1 MTAERRPWW
10 MDVVAASFLV
20 LTLFNGYLVV
30 RGPALADGLDAAF
43 EGGALH
49 VRSVASETP
58 FAKAGLRSGD
68 QLLAVDDLPMLG
80 PREWRAAL
88 ANVEA
93 GRPETWH
100 VLRQGSRLE
109 LAVTFD
115 AAKVTDRF
123 TAGLVAYLAG
133 ILGFLLLGLFIGVRR
148 PRDPAARMAAWLF
161 LSTSAAFGLLN
172 GWAALWRQTPAFVQA
187 LLWIPEISRFVAE
200 AIGVSFFAMFPRPLF
215 RKRWVWF
222 AIWIPVLATLPW
234 RLAWFYSVI
243 YHHGHLPPVPGWFN
257 RAIFIRAILYAAVTL
272 VFLTVS
278 YRWRADANERRRI
291 RVLMLGMAISLAA
304 GGYASWVFSF
314 EEYRVQSVA
323 SERLIPLVALIGPL
337 AFGYA
342 IVRHRVLDIHL
353 IVRQGLQYALARR
366 AVLGIVPA
374 LAAILVADIAVNSH
388 QPLAGILRA
397 RGWIYAGVGALGL
410 VAVFQRTHWLAAL
423 DRRFFREQY
432 DSLRVLREV
441 IDEIQQSRS
450 IDEVAARVVARIET
464 ALHPEFVAVMLREAT
479 GREYRCF
486 ASVPAGQ
493 ACPSIDV
500 NSTLVGLL
508 GVLGKPLEVSAA
520 DSGWL
525 QARLPEQEIRFV
537 RHTRLDLLVPIRAMR
552 SEHIGAFLALGTKRS
567 EEPFTREDQD
577 LLEAIASS
585 LARLLEQPVNATP
598 PPPNFEE
605 CPRCGTCYDART
617 GTCPVEGAVLTPVG
631 FSRTLAG
638 RYWLE
643 QCRGLGGMGRVYA
656 ATDTAL
662 RRRVAVKVILDHLV
676 GTEVARRFPIE
687 AQAAATFAH
696 PNVVTVHDYGIAAG
710 NRAFI
715 VMELLEGVTLRD
727 ELKRCTRLDPLR
739 TLTILRGVCLA
750 VEAAHRRQLIHRDL
764 KPENIFLARAA
775 DEPGEVV
782 KVLDFGLS
790 KFLSTHDE
798 KARATATAQ
807 TTTAGVETTAGMLV
821 GTFDYMSPEQLRGEP
836 PAVSWDLWAIA
847 VVAYQALTGALPFP
861 KYMSE
866 GWRPDV
872 VYGFTPLAEH
882 LPSLS
887 RRAQALFADS
897 FARDRATRAPSA
909 ADFFRRLEDA
919 LAVDSPAFTSRSG

>member
-1 MTAERRPWW
+1 MTPGRRPWW
-10 MDVVAASFLV
+10 VDVVAASFLV
-20 LTLFNGYLVV
+20 LTLFNGYLVIW
-30 RGPALADGLDAAF
+30 GPELADGLDATF
-43 EGGALH
+43 DGGALH
-49 VRSVASETP
+49 VRSVAFETP
-58 FAKAGLRSGD
+58 FARAGLQSGD
-68 QLLAVDDLPMLG
+68 QLLAVNDLPMLG

-88 ANVEA
+88 ANVRA
-93 GRPETWH
+93 GQPETWH
-100 VLRQGSRLE
+100 VLRNGSRLE

-115 AAKVTDRF
+115 TAKWTDRL

-148 PRDPAARMAAWLF
+148 PHDPAARIGAWLF

-187 LLWIPEISRFVAE
+187 LLWIPEVSRFVAE

-215 RKRWVWF
+215 RKRWIWF

-234 RLAWFYSVI
+234 RLSWFYSVI
-243 YHHGHLPPVPGWFN
+243 YQYGHVPPVPGWFN

-291 RVLMLGMAISLAA
+291 RVLMLGMAISLVA

-323 SERLIPLVALIGPL
+323 SERLIPLVALIGPV

-366 AVLGIVPA
+366 AVLAIVPA
-374 LAAILVADIAVNSH
+374 LAAILAVDIAVHSH
-388 QPLAGILRA
+388 EPLAGILRA

-410 VAVFQRTHWLAAL
+410 VAVFQRTQWLAAI

-432 DSLRVLREV
+432 NSLRVLREV

-464 ALHPEFVAVMLREAT
+464 ALHPEFVAVMVREAT

-486 ASVPAGQ
+486 ASVPGGQ
-493 ACPSIDV
+493 ACPPIDV
-500 NSTLVGLL
+500 DSKLVALL
-508 GVLGKPLEVSAA
+508 GVLGKPLEVLPA

-525 QARLPEQEIRFV
+525 QARLPEPEISFV
-537 RHTRLDLLVPIRAMR
+537 RDSRLDLLVPIRTMT
-552 SEHIGAFLALGTKRS
+552 SERIEAFLALGTKRS
-567 EEPFTREDQD
+567 EEPFTQEDQD

-585 LARLLEQPVNATP
+585 LARLLERPVTAIR
-598 PPPNFEE
+598 PPPNFGE
-605 CPRCGTCYDART
+605 CPRCGTCYDAHT
-617 GTCPVEGAVLTPVG
+617 GTCPIEGAVLTPVG

-656 ATDTAL
+656 AMDTAL

-676 GTEVARRFPIE
+676 GTEVARRFPVE

-696 PNVVTVHDYGIAAG
+696 PNVVTVHDYGIEAG
-710 NRAFI
+710 NRPFL

-727 ELKRCTRLDPLR
+727 ELKRCARLDSSR
-739 TLTILRGVCLA
+739 TLAILRGVCLA

-764 KPENIFLARAA
+764 KPENIFLARTP
-775 DEPGEVV
+775 DEPGETV

-790 KFLSTHDE
+790 KFLSARHDE
-798 KARATATAQ
+798 ARASATAQ
-807 TTTAGVETTAGMLV
+807 TTNVGVETTAGMLV
-821 GTFDYMSPEQLRGEP
+821 GTFDYMSPEQMRGEH

-847 VVAYQALTGALPFP
+847 VVAYEALTGALPFP
-861 KYMSE
+861 KHSSDD
-866 GWRPDV
+866 WRPAV
-872 VYGFTPLAEH
+872 VYSFAPLAEH
-882 LPSLS
+882 VPYLS
-887 RRAQALFADS
+887 ERAQALFADS
-897 FARDRATRAPSA
+897 FAVARATRAPTA
-909 ADFFRRLEDA
+909 AEFFQRLQDA
-919 LAVDSPAFTSRSG
+919 LAVEGQAFTSRSG

>member
-20 LTLFNGYLVV
+20 LTLFNGYLVF

-43 EGGALH
+43 DGGALH
-49 VRSVASETP
+49 VRSVESGTP
-58 FAKAGLRSGD
+58 FANAGLQPGD
-68 QLLAVDDLPMLG
+68 QLLAVNDLPMLG
-80 PREWRAAL
+80 PREWRAAV
-88 ANVEA
+88 ANVTA

-100 VLRQGSRLE
+100 VLRHGSRLE

-115 AAKVTDRF
+115 AAKGTDRF
-123 TAGLVAYLAG
+123 TAGLLAYLAG
-133 ILGFLLLGLFIGVRR
+133 ILGFLFLGLFIGARR
-148 PRDPAARMAAWLF
+148 PRDPAARLGAWLF
-161 LSTSAAFGLLN
+161 LSASASFGLLN
-172 GWAALWRQTPAFVQA
+172 GWAALWRQTPVFVQA
-187 LLWIPEISRFVAE
+187 LLWIPEISRFVADG
-200 AIGVSFFAMFPRPLF
+200 IGVSFFAMFPRPLF
-215 RKRWVWF
+215 RKRWIWL

-234 RLAWFYSVI
+234 RLSWFYSVI
-243 YHHGHLPPVPGWFN
+243 YRHGHIPPVPGWFN
-257 RAIFIRAILYAAVTL
+257 RAILIRAIVYAAAAL
-272 VFLTVS
+272 VFLAIS

-291 RVLMLGMAISLAA
+291 RVLMLGTAISLVA
-304 GGYASWVFSF
+304 GGYASWVFSV

-323 SERLIPLVALIGPL
+323 SERLIPLIALTGPL

-374 LAAILVADIAVNSH
+374 LAAVLVIDIAVNS
-388 QPLAGILRA
+388 QEPLAGILRA
-397 RGWIYAGVGALGL
+397 RGWIYAIVAALGL

-432 DSLRVLREV
+432 NSLRVLREV
-441 IDEIQQSRS
+441 IDEIQQSPS
-450 IDEVAARVVARIET
+450 MEEVAARVVARIDT

-486 ASVPAGQ
+486 ASVPAGE
-493 ACPSIDV
+493 ACLPIDV
-500 NSTLVGLL
+500 NSKLVALL
-508 GVLGKPLEVSAA
+508 GVLGKPLEVLPA

-525 QARLPEQEIRFV
+525 QARLPEQEISFV
-537 RHTRLDLLVPIRAMR
+537 RQSRLDLLVPIRTMT
-552 SEHIGAFLALGTKRS
+552 SEHIEAFLALGTKRS
-567 EEPFTREDQD
+567 EEPYTREDQD

-585 LARLLEQPVNATP
+585 LARLLEQPVNATRP
-598 PPPNFEE
+598 ASNFEE

-617 GTCPVEGAVLTPVG
+617 GTCPVEGAVLNPVG

-676 GTEVARRFPIE
+676 GTEVARRFPVE

-696 PNVVTVHDYGIAAG
+696 PNVVTVHDYGVAAG

-715 VMELLEGVTLRD
+715 VMELLEGITLRD
-727 ELKRCTRLDPLR
+727 ELKRCTRLDPSR
-739 TLTILRGVCLA
+739 TLGLLRGVCLA

-764 KPENIFLARAA
+764 KPENIFLAHAP
-775 DEPGEVV
+775 DDQGEVV

-790 KFLSTHDE
+790 KFLSAHNQE
-798 KARATATAQ
+798 ARAATTQ
-807 TTTAGVETTAGMLV
+807 TTNAGVETTAGMLV
-821 GTFDYMSPEQLRGEP
+821 GTFDYMSPEQLRGEH

-847 VVAYQALTGALPFP
+847 VVAYEALTGALPFP
-861 KYMSE
+861 KHSSE
-866 GWRPDV
+866 EWRPAV
-872 VYGFTPLAEH
+872 VYGFAPLPEH
-882 LPSLS
+882 LPHLS
-887 RRAQALFADS
+887 RRAQVLFADS
-897 FARDRATRAPSA
+897 FAPDRATRAPTA
-909 ADFFRRLEDA
+909 AEFFRRLEEA
-919 LAVDSPAFTSRSG
+919 LAVDSQAFTSRSG